1 VPTLIVAASAAA
13 PWPAQIGVITVGWPR
28 NERSAVAGAKTTS
41 YAENVVA
48 LKAAHRAGA
57 HEALLPNTRG
67 ELCEGTGSNV
77 VVERNGVLVT
87 PPLSSGCLAG
97 ITRELFLEWAAGEG
111 LPVVEDVVVM
121 AELTRAPEVLLASS
135 TRDLQHVSHVDGR
148 PVEGTPLGKAA
159 RELFARRAAEGP
171 NP

>member
-1 VPTLIVAASAAA
+1 
-13 PWPAQIGVITVGWPR
+13 
-28 NERSAVAGAKTTS
+28 
-41 YAENVVA
+41 
-48 LKAAHRAGA
+48 
-57 HEALLPNTRG
+57 
-67 ELCEGTGSNV
+67 
-77 VVERNGVLVT
+77 VERNGVLVT